1 MGFVMNEHRLFLNG
15 EWSDSV
21 TGETFKDFNPATL
34 EPIGEFQKASS
45 DDVNRAVDSAAEAFL
60 SWSRTPAPQR
70 GKILFR
76 TARMLEER
84 KEELA
89 RLMTRENGKVLS
101 EARGDVQEA
110 IDMAYYAAGEG
121 RRLLGETAPSELP
134 DKFCL
139 TVRRPIGVVGLITP
153 FNFPLAIPAWK
164 IMPALISGNTIVFKP
179 SSDTPLLAEEL
190 IKILIQAGVPPGVIN
205 LVTGSGSEAGAALVR
220 DRRVRAISFT
230 GSLDTGKWILTEAGK
245 DMKRVSLELGG
256 KNPIIVMDDANL
268 DLAVDGVLWGAF
280 GTSGQR
286 CTAASR
292 VIVDEK
298 VLPQFQSRLVQR
310 AKGLRVGNG
319 LNEGIDLGPLINGS
333 QLARVER
340 YVQIGQDEGAKLLLG
355 GSRIKSLP
363 GYFFEPTIFADVGAD
378 MRIAQEEIF
387 GPVLSLISTTG
398 IDEAIDI
405 ANSVPYGLSS
415 SIYTENI
422 KNAFRAIEEIDAG
435 ITYIN
440 APTIGAE
447 IHLPFGGTKASGNG
461 AREAGTTAI
470 DEFTNLK
477 TVYFDY
483 SNRLQKAQIDTEVVR

>member
-1 MGFVMNEHRLFLNG
+1 MNEHKLFLNG

-21 TGETFKDFNPATL
+21 TGETFEDINPATL
-34 EPIGEFQKASS
+34 EQIGVFQKASI
-45 DDVNRAVDSAAEAFL
+45 DDVNRAVDSAMEAFL

-76 TARMLEER
+76 AARVLEER

-89 RLMTRENGKVLS
+89 RLMTLENGKVLS

-164 IMPALISGNTIVFKP
+164 IMPALVSGNTIVFKP
-179 SSDTPLLAEEL
+179 SSDTPLLAEEM
-190 IKILIQAGVPPGVIN
+190 IKILIQAGVPPGVVN
-205 LVTGSGSEAGAALVR
+205 LVTGDGSEAGAALVR
-220 DRRVRAISFT
+220 NRRVGAISFT
-230 GSLDTGKWILTEAGK
+230 GSLDTGKWIMTEVGK

-256 KNPIIVMDDANL
+256 KNPIIVMGDANL
-268 DLAVDGVLWGAF
+268 ELAVDGVLWGAF

-292 VIVDEK
+292 VIVEEK
-298 VLPQFQSRLVQR
+298 VRPQFQSKLVQR
-310 AKGLRVGNG
+310 TKGLKAGSG
-319 LNEGIDLGPLINGS
+319 LDEGIDMGPVINS
-333 QLARVER
+333 QQLARVER
-340 YVQIGQDEGAKLLLG
+340 YVQIGKDEGAELLLG
-355 GSRIKSLP
+355 GSRINPLP
-363 GYFFEPTIFADVGAD
+363 GYFFEPTIFTDVARD

-387 GPVLSLISTTG
+387 GPVLSLISA
-398 IDEAIDI
+398 DDLEEAIEI

-415 SIYTENI
+415 SIYTEKI
-422 KNAFRAIEEIDAG
+422 KNAFRAIEGIDAG

-447 IHLPFGGTKASGNG
+447 IHLPFGGTKATGNG

-470 DEFTNLK
+470 DEFTDRK

-483 SNRLQKAQIDTEVVR
+483 SNRLQKAQIDTPSELNRS

>member
-1 MGFVMNEHRLFLNG
+1 MNEHRLFLNG

-21 TGETFKDFNPATL
+21 TGEIFEDINPATL
-34 EPIGEFQKASS
+34 EPIGRFQKASW
-45 DDVNRAVDSAAEAFL
+45 DDVNRAVDSAVEAFE

-76 TARMLEER
+76 AARRLEER

-89 RLMTRENGKVLS
+89 RLMTQENGKVLS

-121 RRLLGETAPSELP
+121 RRLLGETSPSELP

-139 TVRRPIGVVGLITP
+139 TLRRPIGVVGLITP

-164 IMPALISGNTIVFKP
+164 VMPALISGNTVVLKP

-190 IKILIQAGVPPGVIN
+190 IKILIQAGIPRGVIN
-205 LVTGSGSEAGAALVR
+205 LVTGTGSEAGAALVR
-220 DRRVRAISFT
+220 NRRVRAISFT
-230 GSLDTGKWILTEAGK
+230 GSLDTGKWIMAEASK

-268 DLAVDGVLWGAF
+268 ELAVDGVLWGAF

-298 VLPQFQSRLVQR
+298 VLPQFQTMLVEK
-310 AKGLRVGNG
+310 AKGLRVGSG
-319 LNEGIDLGPLINGS
+319 LDEGIDMGPLINGS
-333 QLARVER
+333 QLARVEE
-340 YVQIGQDEGAKLLLG
+340 YVQIGKDEGARLILG
-355 GSRIKSLP
+355 GSRIESLP
-363 GYFFEPTIFADVGAD
+363 GYFFEPTIFTDVAAD

-387 GPVLSLISTTG
+387 GPVLSLISTESL
-398 IDEAIDI
+398 DEAIDI

-422 KNAFRAIEEIDAG
+422 KNAFRAIEGIEAG
-435 ITYIN
+435 ITYVN

-470 DEFTNLK
+470 DEFTDRK

-483 SNRLQKAQIDTEVVR
+483 SNRLQKAQIDTHNE

>member
-1 MGFVMNEHRLFLNG
+1 MNEYKLFLNG
-15 EWSDSV
+15 EWLDSV
-21 TGETFKDFNPATL
+21 TGETFEDTNPATL
-34 EPIGEFQKASS
+34 EQIGVFQKASL
-45 DDVNRAVDSAAEAFL
+45 DDVNHAVDSSEEAFE

-76 TARMLEER
+76 AARLLEGR

-89 RLMTRENGKVLS
+89 RLMTEENGKVLQ

-134 DKFCL
+134 DKFCM
-139 TVRRPIGVVGLITP
+139 TVLRPIGVVGLITP

-164 IMPALISGNTIVFKP
+164 IMPALISGNTIVLKP
-179 SSDTPLLAEEL
+179 SSDTPLLAVEL
-190 IKILIQAGVPPGVIN
+190 IKILFQAGVPKGVIN
-205 LVTGSGSEAGAALVR
+205 LVTGVGGEAGAALVR
-220 DRRVRAISFT
+220 NRTVRAISFT
-230 GSLDTGKWILTEAGK
+230 GSLDNGKWILREAGK

-256 KNPIIVMDDANL
+256 KNPIIVMDDANME
-268 DLAVDGVLWGAF
+268 LAVDGVLWGAF

-298 VLPQFQSRLVQR
+298 ILSEFQRKLVKR
-310 AKGLRVGNG
+310 AKGLKVGSG
-319 LNEGIDLGPLINGS
+319 LDEGVEMGPLINAS
-333 QLARVER
+333 QLAKVEK
-340 YVQIGQDEGAKLLLG
+340 YVQIGVDEGARLILG
-355 GSRIKSLP
+355 GRRIKPLP
-363 GYFFEPTIFADVGAD
+363 GYFFEPTIFTDVTAE
-378 MRIAQEEIF
+378 MKIAQEEIF
-387 GPVLSLISTTG
+387 GPVLSLIRAGSL
-398 IDEAIDI
+398 EQAIEI

-422 KNAFRAIEEIDAG
+422 KNAFQAIERLDSG
-435 ITYIN
+435 ITYVN

-447 IHLPFGGTKASGNG
+447 IHLPFGGVKATGNG
-461 AREAGTTAI
+461 TREAGTTAI

-483 SNRLQKAQIDTEVVR
+483 SDRLQKAQIDTQNQ